1 MSRSD
6 AVRVAYVVKRYPRF
20 SETFIVNELLAHEAA
35 GLDLEVVALKDP
47 REPVV
52 QDVVG
57 RVRAPVHYLPM
68 PEESLPPGTR
78 EQLLATVA
86 AEFAGADGEAL
97 LAQGRLRD
105 FHYGV
110 SLARLVRARGIG
122 HLHAHFASSATT
134 VARIAGALT
143 GVPYSFTAHA
153 KDIFHESVDPADL
166 QRKLWDASGV
176 VTVSDFN
183 LDFLRRQYGPAAGQV
198 RRVYN
203 GLDLLEF
210 GYSNPRFRMPRVLF
224 VGRLV
229 AKKGV
234 EVLLEACA
242 LLAARGVQ
250 FRCDL
255 VGAGP
260 LEEALRRRV
269 EALRLAPLVRF
280 LGPQPRTMVQALLQQ
295 AAVFAAPCVV
305 SGDGDRDG
313 LPTVLLEAMAL
324 GTPCVAT
331 DVTGIPEVLQD
342 GVTGLQVPQHDAAAL
357 ATAIARLLAGP
368 SLRARLAEGAR
379 RLMVQ
384 RFDVHRNA
392 AGLREMF
399 AATRVPAPAGVA

>member
-6 AVRVAYVVKRYPRF
+6 AGRVAYVVKRYPRF
-20 SETFIVNELLAHEAA
+20 SETFIVNEILAHEAA
-35 GLDLEVVALKDP
+35 GLDLEIVALKDP

-57 RVRAPVHYLPM
+57 RVQAPVHYLPM
-68 PEESLPPGTR
+68 PEGPLPPGTR
-78 EQLLATVA
+78 DQLLQAVA
-86 AEFAGADGEAL
+86 IEFPGVDGEAL
-97 LAQGRLRD
+97 LAQGSLRD
-105 FHYGV
+105 FHHGV
-110 SLARLVRARGIG
+110 SLARLVKLRGIG

-134 VARIAGALT
+134 VARIAAALT

-166 QRKLWDASGV
+166 GRKLQEAAGV
-176 VTVSDFN
+176 VTVSDYN
-183 LDFLRRQYGPAAGQV
+183 LDFLRRHHGAAAGRV

-203 GLDLLEF
+203 GLDLQEF
-210 GYSNPRFRMPRVLF
+210 GYSTPRFREPRILF
-224 VGRLV
+224 VGRFV
-229 AKKGV
+229 VKKGV
-234 EVLLEACA
+234 DVLLDACA
-242 LLAARGVQ
+242 QLAGRGVQ

-260 LEEALRRRV
+260 LEAALRDRAA
-269 EALRLAPLVRF
+269 ALRLDRQVTF
-280 LGPQPRTMVQALLQQ
+280 LGPQPRAMVQAFLQRS
-295 AAVFAAPCVV
+295 AVFAAPCVV
-305 SGDGDRDG
+305 GGDGDRDG

-342 GVTGLQVPQHDAAAL
+342 GITGLLVPQHDAAAL

-368 SLRARLAEGAR
+368 ALRARLAETAR

-392 AGLREMF
+392 AQVRELF
-399 AATRVPAPAGVA
+399 AAARPAGVA

>member
-6 AVRVAYVVKRYPRF
+6 AGRVAYVVKRYPRF
-20 SETFIVNELLAHEAA
+20 SETFIVNEILAHEAA

-68 PEESLPPGTR
+68 PEGSLPPGTR
-78 EQLLATVA
+78 EDLLAAVA
-86 AEFAGADGEAL
+86 GEFPGADGEAL
-97 LAQGRLRD
+97 LAQGTLRD

-110 SLARLVRARGIG
+110 SLARLVRLRGIG

-134 VARIAGALT
+134 VARVAAILT

-166 QRKLWDASGV
+166 ERKLRDASGT

-183 LDFLRRQYGPAAGQV
+183 LDYLRRHHGPAAARV

-203 GLDLLEF
+203 GLDLQEF
-210 GYSNPRFRMPRVLF
+210 GYGTPRFREPRILF
-224 VGRLV
+224 VGRFV

-234 EVLLEACA
+234 EVLLDACA
-242 LLAARGVQ
+242 QLAGRGVQ

-260 LEEALRRRV
+260 LEAALRDRAAALHLGSRV
-269 EALRLAPLVRF
+269 AF
-280 LGPQPRTMVQALLQQ
+280 LGPQPRALVQAFLQR

-305 SGDGDRDG
+305 SDDGDRDG

-324 GTPCVAT
+324 GTPCIAT
-331 DVTGIPEVLQD
+331 DVTGIPEVLRD
-342 GVTGLQVPQHDAAAL
+342 GVTGVLVPQHDAAAL
-357 ATAIARLLAGP
+357 ATAIARVLAGP
-368 SLRARLAEGAR
+368 ALRARLAEAAR
-379 RLMVQ
+379 RQMVA

-392 AGLREMF
+392 AELRELF
-399 AATRVPAPAGVA
+399 TAARPVEVA